1 MNWKLNWTE
10 KVNPFT
16 PSVSVTLLVLLFFW
30 PSVDIFPREFI
41 IIIILYLGRSSRG
54 GRQKLILE
62 FIALMVSHPSDDYY
76 YYFNTPD
83 SIDPRG
89 KKN

>member
-1 MNWKLNWTE
+1 VGDK
-10 KVNPFT
+10 
-16 PSVSVTLLVLLFFW
+16 
-30 PSVDIFPREFI
+30 
-41 IIIILYLGRSSRG
+41 
-54 GRQKLILE
+54 KLILE

-89 KKN
+89 KKKLEAKTNITGG